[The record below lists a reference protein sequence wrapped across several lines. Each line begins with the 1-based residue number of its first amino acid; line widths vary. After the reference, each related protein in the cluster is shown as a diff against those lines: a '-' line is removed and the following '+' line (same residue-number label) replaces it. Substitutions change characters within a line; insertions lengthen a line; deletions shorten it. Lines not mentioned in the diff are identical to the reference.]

1 MSHFTYIKTKLRDKK
16 HLIGALRDLEYS
28 TNVPEEAGMEVVDLV
43 VTNPDHA
50 EDHAVV
56 EAEISIASDIGFKWN
71 KNTKAYELIADEQ
84 TWDLD
89 IPVNRFIDKL
99 TQQYALRC
107 IIDSVREEGYEI
119 EDNSLTQDEEGV
131 IELVCTRWN

>member
-16 HLIGALRDLEYS
+16 HLVGALRDLEYS
-28 TNVPEEAGMEVVDLV
+28 TNVPEEAGMKVVDLV

-50 EDHAVV
+50 EDHPIG
-56 EAEISIASDIGFKWN
+56 EAQISIASDIGFKWN
-71 KNTKAYELIADEQ
+71 QYTETFELVADED

-89 IPVNRFIDKL
+89 IPVNRFIEKL

-107 IIDSVREEGYEI
+107 LTASVKEEGYEI
-119 EDNSLTQDEEGV
+119 AEQKNIVENGS
-131 IELVCTRWN
+131 IEVVCTRWD